1 MVDGKEWCV
10 LGYTTAVSTLAS
22 TAKSSEP
29 AEELDAVCPLV
40 VVFTGRDAEGE
51 VSRIEYIGPSAVDF
65 KGRYS
70 RLLSRNGIEK
80 DGGDK
85 MLDNEV
91 SSKQGTITFNQSD
104 PDACLVVPMVRHDK
118 ASCVKVRP
126 PTQNELELFMQSN
139 PQLLN
144 WTVDAL
150 MDGSIGLK
158 KVTVRGRAHHDAL
171 PHIGDGQM
179 DRLATSGAIAG
190 MPGAAPLSGKDPDAD
205 EGIRDCEG
213 DARQSSQHLLVG
225 ISWSE

>member
-1 MVDGKEWCV
+1 MQDDSGAPMHMVDGKEWCV

-70 RLLSRNGIEK
+70 RLLSRNGIEQ

-91 SSKQGTITFNQSD
+91 WLDWATIQFRFYQHCATYTGSFCVFGPVLSS
-104 PDACLVVPMVRHDK
+104 P
-118 ASCVKVRP
+118 
-126 PTQNELELFMQSN
+126 
-139 PQLLN
+139 
-144 WTVDAL
+144 
-150 MDGSIGLK
+150 
-158 KVTVRGRAHHDAL
+158 AHG
-171 PHIGDGQM
+171 P
-179 DRLATSGAIAG
+179 
-190 MPGAAPLSGKDPDAD
+190 
-205 EGIRDCEG
+205 
-213 DARQSSQHLLVG
+213 
-225 ISWSE
+225 